1 MKNLKLDDLKIREID
16 YSKIVNHTQDVSV
29 DSILCIDHHDREKL
43 DHYIELSLKQNPKY
57 IITSSRSEVL
67 KDSGI
72 KQEMPEAPQV
82 DDTISNYLDKNC
94 TKSISEVLKNFDQ
107 TKEEREK

>member
-1 MKNLKLDDLKIREID
+1 MKSLKLDDLKSIEID

-29 DSILCIDHHDREKL
+29 DSILCIDHYDREKL

-67 KDSGI
+67 NDRVLRFEEYQTI
-72 KQEMPEAPQV
+72 FDHVLQEIAP
-82 DDTISNYLDKNC
+82 NYKKLDYF
-94 TKSISEVLKNFDQ
+94 NF
-107 TKEEREK
+107 K